1 MRIKSK
7 EIKSKGKGQK
17 SKGLTRHLSLVTR
30 HFYQVNAITA
40 LTSFSMPFATSLMV
54 GPSI

>member
-17 SKGLTRHLSLVTR
+17 SKGLTRHLSHVTR
-30 HFYQVNAITA
+30 HFYQANAITA
-40 LTSFSMPFATSLMV
+40 LTSFSMAFATS
-54 GPSI
+54 